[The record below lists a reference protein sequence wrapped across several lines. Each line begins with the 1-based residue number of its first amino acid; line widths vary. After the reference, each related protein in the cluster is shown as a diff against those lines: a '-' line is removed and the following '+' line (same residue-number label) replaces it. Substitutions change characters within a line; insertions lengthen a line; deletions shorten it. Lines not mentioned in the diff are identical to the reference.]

1 MYLPEK
7 NKFDNFKQSFQQK
20 NDNQN
25 NQINQSKELKPAV
38 EKLISAFEIQKNKE
52 WQDPKSPKI
61 HVSTTISKMAFLY
74 EKIRIAIDYKDEHLL
89 RKNAIERILT
99 RWLNQGKIE
108 TFNIRSL
115 IVELIRAGYLK
126 NDTVPESLVERVEK
140 IFAKYIKLM
149 RQSSFLEKGQKRF
162 EFNEWILSM
171 ASVEI
176 EQAFFPPHKQQ
187 ALIEFAYSVLKDKV
201 YIQEEV
207 SEQVKNTQ
215 LYIAIHRAL
224 MKSDDAI
231 IRHSLLQLYYP
242 EWTIN
247 DDNIINEVANNL
259 KSLKKAIEKQIDN
272 PIAGPIFRQVK
283 KYIIILTILKDI
295 IKHNKEKARSILTKP
310 DLLNQ
315 HIKRACRFRYKKAK
329 EKLKRSTLRAVI
341 YIILTKTVLAF
352 VLELPFDVLA
362 YNTIHY
368 PALITNVF
376 FHPILLIFIAA
387 SIKIPTKKNTA
398 QVIKAINSLVYEREK
413 EFKFEHFKKPIKYR
427 AKWNVI
433 FNILYFI
440 VFSISFG
447 LIVYILR
454 LFNFNAVSIFL
465 FLLFLSLVSFFGIK
479 SRETTRELIIVEK
492 KKTVIG
498 ALIDFFSIPIIRMG
512 RWLSLKAPK
521 INIFAFVLDFI
532 IEAPFKTLV
541 EVLDQWMNFIREKKE
556 EIY

>member
-1 MYLPEK
+1 MYLKEK
-7 NKFDNFKQSFQQK
+7 NKFDNFAQSFQQK
-20 NDNQN
+20 GNDQN
-25 NQINQSKELKPAV
+25 NQANQSKELKASV
-38 EKLISAFEIQKNKE
+38 EKLISAFEGQKNKE
-52 WQDPKSPKI
+52 WQDPQSPKI

-99 RWLNQGKIE
+99 RWLNEGKIE
-108 TFNIRSL
+108 TFNIRGL

-126 NDTVPESLVERVEK
+126 NDTVPENLVNQVQK
-140 IFAKYIKLM
+140 IFEKYLKLM
-149 RQSSFLEKGQKRF
+149 QQSSFLEKGQKRA
-162 EFNEWILSM
+162 ELNEWILSI

-176 EQAFFPPHKQQ
+176 EHAFFPPHKQQ
-187 ALIEFAYSVLKDKV
+187 ALIEFAYSILHDKV
-201 YIQEEV
+201 YIEDET

-231 IRHSLLQLYYP
+231 IRHSILQLYYP
-242 EWTIN
+242 EWTMA
-247 DDNIINEVANNL
+247 DDNLIAEVARNI
-259 KSLKKAIEKQIDN
+259 KKLKKAIGKQIDN

-283 KYIIILTILKDI
+283 KYIIILTILRDI
-295 IKHNKEKARSILTKP
+295 IEHNKGQARNIISKPKILNEHIKKACQFRYRKAR
-310 DLLNQ
+310 
-315 HIKRACRFRYKKAK
+315 

-352 VLELPFDVLA
+352 ILELPFDVLA

-376 FHPILLIFIAA
+376 FHPILLIFISA
-387 SIKIPTKKNTA
+387 SIKIPAKKNTA
-398 QVIKAINSLVYEREK
+398 QVTRAINCLVYQREK
-413 EFKFEHFKKPIKYR
+413 EFKFDHLKKPIKHR
-427 AKWNVI
+427 AKWNII

-440 VFSISFG
+440 VFAISFG
-447 LIVYILR
+447 LIIYILR
-454 LFNFNAVSIFL
+454 LFNFNVVSIFL